1 MARDEAVRDLV
12 ERLELPF
19 NSLGIDPYG
28 ISKKHLAVFFG
39 VLGFMYRRYFR
50 VKAAGVANV
59 PGRGRAMLVGN
70 HSGGYAL
77 DGAMVI
83 TSMLLE
89 MDPPRLAQGMTE
101 KFINM
106 LPVGSTWSSRC
117 GQLTGLPEHAE
128 RLLMDDRLLMVFPEG
143 ARGTAKL
150 YKDRHSLVD
159 FGTGFM
165 RLALKTKSPI
175 VPLGFIGGG
184 EAVPTIMNSST
195 LGKLMGVPYVPITA
209 YGIAAPLPAKLVV
222 HFGKPLVFSGT
233 GDEEDSVIIGYV
245 DEVKARIAE
254 LMDAARADRDGSTS

>member
-12 ERLELPF
+12 DRLELPF

-28 ISKKHLAVFFG
+28 ISKKHLRVFFNA
-39 VLGFMYRRYFR
+39 LGFLYRRYFR
-50 VKAAGVANV
+50 VTAVGVENV
-59 PGRGRAMLVGN
+59 PKRGRAMLVGN

-89 MDPPRLAQGMTE
+89 MEPPRLAQGMAE

-106 LPVGSTWSSRC
+106 LPVGSQWSSRC

-150 YKDRHSLVD
+150 YKERHSLVD

-175 VPLGFIGGG
+175 VPLGFVGGG
-184 EAVPTIMNSST
+184 EAVPTIMNSTT
-195 LGKLMGVPYVPITA
+195 LGKLMGVPYVPITP
-209 YGIAAPLPAKLVV
+209 YGVAAPLPAKLVV
-222 HFGKPLVFSGT
+222 HYGKPLMFHGS

-254 LMDAARADRDGSTS
+254 LIEAAKASRGSAS

>member
-50 VKAAGVANV
+50 VKAVGVANV
-59 PGRGRAMLVGN
+59 PARGRAMLVGN

-209 YGIAAPLPAKLVV
+209 CPASRSLSATMRASAPPTPTMSTFMTCSRRDRRAQR
-222 HFGKPLVFSGT
+222 PS
-233 GDEEDSVIIGYV
+233 
-245 DEVKARIAE
+245 ARRCAPSP
-254 LMDAARADRDGSTS
+254 RRRSR